1 MVDLPGTTLLKKKNP
16 EASFSGIYCF
26 TSRSGSPHPPCWSV
40 DWLGHAFT
48 GGLGCCEFV
57 IAVVWSSSGGLV
69 LLWSSGRS
77 GGRRCIELCPCLWL
91 TDTCS
96 LHFDQS
102 NFCSNCY
109 PLDGEDSLMWSR
121 SCTDTWAQWRAFG
134 CQFGIC
140 PFSTLKAVGSPLG
153 LMSAPIMGSWPDLKY
168 PGMSFFLW
176 SRP

>member
-1 MVDLPGTTLLKKKNP
+1 MVDLPRTTLLKKKPWGFLLQNLP
-16 EASFSGIYCF
+16 SCSTAG
-26 TSRSGSPHPPCWSV
+26 SGSLHRPCWSV
-40 DWLGHAFT
+40 DRLGHAFM

-57 IAVVWSSSGGLV
+57 ITVVWSSSGDLV

-109 PLDGEDSLMWSR
+109 PLDGEDSLRWSR
-121 SCTDTWAQWRAFG
+121 SCTDIWAQWRAFG
-134 CQFGIC
+134 CQVLC

-153 LMSAPIMGSWPDLKY
+153 LMSSPIMGSWPDLKY